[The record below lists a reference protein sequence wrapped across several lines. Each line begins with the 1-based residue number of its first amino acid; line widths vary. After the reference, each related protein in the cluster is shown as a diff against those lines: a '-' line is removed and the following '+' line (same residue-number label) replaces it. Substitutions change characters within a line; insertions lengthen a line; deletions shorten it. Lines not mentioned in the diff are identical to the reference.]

1 MSGRSPGLRM
11 PGLLRRAGTL
21 LAGAGALVMAAMLG
35 LSALSPASAATAA
48 GTPQRPHVIKS
59 HGQQVVGV
67 ARGKH
72 KLRKPAIARAGAGA
86 ANPSFSSTNWDG
98 YALTNT
104 SNTNTTTFN
113 SVSATWVQPAVTC
126 NAGSSVGS
134 TWVGLD
140 GWLSSS
146 VEQGGSD
153 AECLGTMTPTYFL
166 WWEMFPFNDVQDV
179 VQINAGD
186 TIHGS
191 VTFNTAT
198 NNFDIVITDQTLHKG
213 LSESIPCQ
221 PDMGG
226 CLRSSAEAISE
237 DTGGGSNVDGL
248 FLLPKYNTLNFTSAS
263 VTDVNGHTGTLSNPA
278 WTTNSVTE
286 ISSDDVT
293 KQTVGALSPDG
304 SSFSTTWQQYS
315 GDGVTVQVNYQALTL
330 APTTQE
336 LDIELQIVNT
346 GNTTVDLSS
355 VRPEYWFSEDTTSPL
370 EFACDYAAV
379 GCSNVSPA
387 FFVGIGTPA
396 TADTELVLEFGS
408 GAGSLAP
415 GANSG
420 PIEFRIFHQDFSTM
434 TQADDYSFNAADTT
448 PKPNPNIDSLIVG
461 SELNWGV
468 PPPSAF

>member
-1 MSGRSPGLRM
+1 VLK
-11 PGLLRRAGTL
+11 T
-21 LAGAGALVMAAMLG
+21 
-35 LSALSPASAATAA
+35 
-48 GTPQRPHVIKS
+48 
-59 HGQQVVGV
+59 HGHQVVGV
-67 ARGKH
+67 AHGKH
-72 KLRKPAIARAGAGA
+72 KLPKLLKPAIGRA
-86 ANPSFSSTNWDG
+86 ANASFSSTNWDG
-98 YALTNT
+98 YALTNN
-104 SNTNTTTFN
+104 SDTNTTSFN

-191 VTFNTAT
+191 VTFDTT
-198 NNFDIVITDQTLHKG
+198 SKVFDIVITDQTLHKG
-213 LSESIPCQ
+213 LSESIACQ

-237 DTGGGSNVDGL
+237 DTGGGTNVDGL
-248 FLLPKYNTLNFTSAS
+248 FLLPKYNTLTFTNAS
-263 VTDVNGHTGTLSNPA
+263 VTDVNGHVGTLSNSA
-278 WTTNSVTE
+278 WTANSVAE

-293 KQTVGALSPDG
+293 KQTVSALSPDG
-304 SSFSTTWQQYS
+304 SSFSTAWQQYS
-315 GDGVTVQVNYQALTL
+315 GDGVTVQVDYQELTS

-346 GNTTVDLSS
+346 GTTPVDLGS
-355 VRPEYWFSEDTTSPL
+355 VRPEYWFSEDTTTPL
-370 EFACDYAAV
+370 EFACDYALA
-379 GCSNVSPA
+379 GCSNVTPR
-387 FFVGIGTPA
+387 FLEGIGTPA
-396 TADTELVLEFGS
+396 TADTELVLEFNPGS
-408 GAGSLAP
+408 EILAP

-420 PIEFRIFHQDFSTM
+420 PIEFRIFHQDFSNM
-434 TQADDYSFNAADTT
+434 TQGNDYSFNAADTT
-448 PKPNPNIDSLIVG
+448 PKPNPNIDALIVG
-461 SELNWGV
+461 SDLNWGV
-468 PPPSAF
+468 PPPSSF

>member
-1 MSGRSPGLRM
+1 M
-11 PGLLRRAGTL
+11 
-21 LAGAGALVMAAMLG
+21 
-35 LSALSPASAATAA
+35 
-48 GTPQRPHVIKS
+48 
-59 HGQQVVGV
+59 
-67 ARGKH
+67 
-72 KLRKPAIARAGAGA
+72 
-86 ANPSFSSTNWDG
+86 
-98 YALTNT
+98 
-104 SNTNTTTFN
+104 
-113 SVSATWVQPAVTC
+113 QPAVTC

-179 VQINAGD
+179 VQINTGD

-191 VTFNTAT
+191 VTFDTAS
-198 NNFDIVITDQTLHKG
+198 NDFDIVITDQTLHKG

-226 CLRSSAEAISE
+226 CLRSSAEVISE

-248 FLLPKYNTLNFTSAS
+248 FLLPKYNTLNVTSAS
-263 VTDVNGHTGTLSNPA
+263 VTDVNGNTGTLSNPA
-278 WTTNSVTE
+278 WTANSVTE

-346 GNTTVDLSS
+346 GNTTVALSS
-355 VRPEYWFSEDTTSPL
+355 VRPEYWFSEDTTSP
-370 EFACDYAAV
+370 
-379 GCSNVSPA
+379 P
-387 FFVGIGTPA
+387 
-396 TADTELVLEFGS
+396 
-408 GAGSLAP
+408 
-415 GANSG
+415 
-420 PIEFRIFHQDFSTM
+420 
-434 TQADDYSFNAADTT
+434 
-448 PKPNPNIDSLIVG
+448 
-461 SELNWGV
+461 
-468 PPPSAF
+468 